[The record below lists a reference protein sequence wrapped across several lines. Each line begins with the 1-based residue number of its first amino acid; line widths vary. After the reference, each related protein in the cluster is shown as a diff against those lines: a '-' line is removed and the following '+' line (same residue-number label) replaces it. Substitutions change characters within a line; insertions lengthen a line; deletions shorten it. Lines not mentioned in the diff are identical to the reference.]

1 MLDQYRRMYDA
12 WRLADNR
19 YDLTR
24 DDITAMLGA

>member
-1 MLDQYRRMYDA
+1 MYDA

-24 DDITAMLGA
+24 DDISAMLGA